1 MRNAIATSL
10 SIAVLSI
17 ALGGCDIDAS
27 ARRSEALPAGAAPAP
42 KLRYQVDSAR
52 NRVWS
57 LTQDGVFLVE
67 LERPGRIALALPDWV
82 AAHAQYG
89 CMPDLALGPR
99 GEAVIT
105 SNVLPTLWRIDPDTL
120 VVSVHRP
127 VLDADG
133 DKDIGFSGL
142 VYSREHGA
150 FFAASYGHGSLWRI
164 DPRLERAQRVST
176 SAAVPGV
183 CGLAVRARGP
193 QYQGAKLAGLCARTA
208 QGGWRVDFA
217 PDGRSAHYV
226 AVPCT
231 EGEGH

>member
-1 MRNAIATSL
+1 MSHAIASAL
-10 SIAVLSI
+10 SIVVS
-17 ALGGCDIDAS
+17 ALLVGGCDRDTA
-27 ARRSEALPAGAAPAP
+27 AQRAEAPLAGEAPAP
-42 KLRYQVDSAR
+42 RLRYQVDATR
-52 NRVWS
+52 GRIWT
-57 LTQDGVFLVE
+57 LTEQGVFLFD
-67 LERPGRIALALPDWV
+67 LERPGRTALALPEWV
-82 AAHAQYG
+82 AARTQYG
-89 CMPDLALGPR
+89 CLPDLALGPR
-99 GEAVIT
+99 GEVVIT
-105 SNVLPTLWRIDPDTL
+105 SNVLPTLWRVDPDTL

-127 VLDADG
+127 ALDADG
-133 DKDIGFSGL
+133 GRDIGFSGL

-217 PDGRSAHYV
+217 PDGRSAHV
-226 AVPCT
+226 GATPCA
-231 EGEGH
+231 EGEGD